1 MNLVTAFVS
10 GLLFGAGLILS
21 GMSNPAKVLAFLDV
35 AGTWDPSLLFV
46 MVGAILVAALAFRYT
61 RTRVRPLFGQ
71 RIHVPGAG
79 RIDIP
84 LVLGSVTFGVGWG
97 LVGYCPGPA
106 LTALTVG
113 GRSTLL
119 FVAAMVAGMAIFEVA
134 ERIRASRHDA
144 NLAAPHAAAGPAGP
158 GPTGPGPARPGPT
171 GE

>member
-1 MNLVTAFVS
+1 MHIVTALIA

-46 MVGAILVAALAFRYT
+46 MLGAILVAALAFRFA
-61 RTRVRPLFGQ
+61 RSRVRPLFGD
-71 RIHVPGAG
+71 RIHVPGAA
-79 RIDIP
+79 RIDMP
-84 LVLGSVTFGVGWG
+84 LLLGSTVFGIGWG

-106 LTALTVG
+106 LTSLAVG

-119 FVAAMVAGMAIFEVA
+119 FVAAMVAGMAIFEVT
-134 ERIRASRHDA
+134 ERIRAHR
-144 NLAAPHAAAGPAGP
+144 
-158 GPTGPGPARPGPT
+158 T

>member
-1 MNLVTAFVS
+1 MNLVTALVS

-46 MVGAILVAALAFRYT
+46 MVGAILVAALAFRYA
-61 RTRVRPLFGQ
+61 RTRVRPLFGH

-134 ERIRASRHDA
+134 ERIRASRRDP
-144 NLAAPHAAAGPAGP
+144 NLAAPHAA
-158 GPTGPGPARPGPT
+158 TGPT

>member
-1 MNLVTAFVS
+1 MNIVTALLA

-21 GMSNPAKVLAFLDV
+21 GMSNPAKVLSFLDV

-46 MVGAILVAALAFRYT
+46 MVGAILVAAVAFRVA
-61 RTRVRPLFGQ
+61 RTRVRPLFGSA
-71 RIHVPGAG
+71 IHVPGAG
-79 RIDIP
+79 RIDAP

-106 LTALTVG
+106 LTALAVG

-134 ERIRASRHDA
+134 ERIRAGIEA
-144 NLAAPHAAAGPAGP
+144 NRGATRAAAGPP
-158 GPTGPGPARPGPT
+158 GD
-171 GE
+171 

>member
-46 MVGAILVAALAFRYT
+46 MVGAILVAAFAFRYA
-61 RTRVRPLFGQ
+61 RTRVRPLFGH

-84 LVLGSVTFGVGWG
+84 LVLGSITFGIGWG

-106 LTALTVG
+106 LTALAVG

-119 FVAAMVAGMAIFEVA
+119 FVAAMAAGMAIFEVA
-134 ERIRASRHDA
+134 ERIRASRRDP
-144 NLAAPHAAAGPAGP
+144 NLAAPHAA
-158 GPTGPGPARPGPT
+158 PGPT

>member
-1 MNLVTAFVS
+1 MNLVTAFLS
-10 GLLFGAGLILS
+10 GLIFGAGLILS

-35 AGTWDPSLLFV
+35 GGVWDPSLVFV
-46 MVGAILVAALAFRYT
+46 MVGAILVAAVAFRFA
-61 RTRVRPLFGQ
+61 RTRVRPLFGS

-79 RIDIP
+79 RVDVP

-106 LTALTVG
+106 LTALAVG

-134 ERIRASRHDA
+134 ERIRAGNATRRGA
-144 NLAAPHAAAGPAGP
+144 TRTA
-158 GPTGPGPARPGPT
+158 TGSSGD
-171 GE
+171 

>member
-1 MNLVTAFVS
+1 MNIVTAFLS

-35 AGTWDPSLLFV
+35 GGMWDPSLLFV
-46 MVGAILVAALAFRYT
+46 MAGAVLVAALAFRFA
-61 RTRVRPLFGQ
+61 RTRVRPLFGS

-79 RIDIP
+79 RIDAP
-84 LVLGSVTFGVGWG
+84 LVLGSLTFGIGWG

-106 LTALTVG
+106 LTALAVG

-119 FVAAMVAGMAIFEVA
+119 FVAAMLTGMAIFEVA
-134 ERIRASRHDA
+134 ERIRA
-144 NLAAPHAAAGPAGP
+144 
-158 GPTGPGPARPGPT
+158 TGPS